1 MTTTTEAPKKIKI
14 TMSERRPLSIVED
27 EWPVIASAD
36 WHNGQVEC
44 QANTIRRIKVREH
57 ADGRRV
63 VYGFDRAGGG
73 GQYAGTRNPAG
84 GFLVAAGDED
94 ETVRAIRRVG
104 GILGDDDLAAE
115 CIADLPAE
123 DLDEAPTGTSVR
135 GLAEAIRMLAIIR
148 DDVRRARFD
157 DVSADQQRNIAA
169 ALDDMAA
176 AEGRLQ
182 SVLAVQS

>member
-1 MTTTTEAPKKIKI
+1 MTTTEAPKKIKI

-27 EWPVIASAD
+27 EWPLIASAD

-57 ADGRRV
+57 ADGRRL
-63 VYGFDRAGGG
+63 VYGFDRAGNG
-73 GQYAGTRNPAG
+73 GQHAGTRNPAG

-94 ETVRAIRRVG
+94 ETVRALRRIG

-148 DDVRRARFD
+148 EDVRTARFD
-157 DVSADQQRNIAA
+157 DVTADQQHSIDA